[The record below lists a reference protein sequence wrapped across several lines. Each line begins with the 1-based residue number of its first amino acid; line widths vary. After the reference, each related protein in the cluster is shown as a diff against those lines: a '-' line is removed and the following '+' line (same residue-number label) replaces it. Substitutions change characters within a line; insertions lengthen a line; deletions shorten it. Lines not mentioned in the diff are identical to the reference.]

1 MIYSDKQQKE
11 FTKIICKKSNIL
23 FFMPIPSFSM
33 KS

>member
-23 FFMPIPSFSM
+23 ADSYIYA
-33 KS
+33 